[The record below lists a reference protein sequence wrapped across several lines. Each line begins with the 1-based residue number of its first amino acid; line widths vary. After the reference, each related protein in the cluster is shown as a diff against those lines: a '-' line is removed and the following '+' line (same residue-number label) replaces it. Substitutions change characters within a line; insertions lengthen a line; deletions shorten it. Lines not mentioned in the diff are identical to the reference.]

1 MAYAKRTK
9 KWFWRWRNN
18 PLRRRDDVAEAW
30 IILALWAVV
39 AVGGTAVGLVTA
51 HATNETLAQLR
62 ADRRSTHAVL
72 LTDTPKHMSVAQ
84 SSEDKASATVRWRTP
99 DGSARTG
106 RTLVDTGLKAG
117 TRVVVW
123 QDGHSTLVAAPPS
136 AREAAVEEIAA
147 RWARPPD
154 SPSPARYSAWEPSCG
169 GGSTGSASTAG
180 DRSGTWWVRGGDTG
194 PAEAHPTLRQQPDG
208 PVGTTDDRA

>member
-18 PLRRRDDVAEAW
+18 PLRRREDVAEAW

-51 HATNETLAQLR
+51 HATDETLAQLR
-62 ADRRSTHAVL
+62 ADRRTTHAVL

-106 RTLVDTGLKAG
+106 HTLVDTGLKAG

-123 QDGHSTLVAAPPS
+123 QDGHGTLVAAPPS
-136 AREAAVEEIAA
+136 AGEAAVEAGALGMAA
-147 RWARPPD
+147 GLALTGAVLGMGAVVRWRLDRQRID
-154 SPSPARYSAWEPSCG
+154 SWGQEWDLVGPRWG
-169 GGSTGSASTAG
+169 HRTG
-180 DRSGTWWVRGGDTG
+180 
-194 PAEAHPTLRQQPDG
+194 
-208 PVGTTDDRA
+208 

>member
-1 MAYAKRTK
+1 MAHAKRTK

-51 HATNETLAQLR
+51 HATDETLAQLR

-72 LTDTPKHMSVAQ
+72 LTDTPKHLSVAE

-123 QDGHSTLVAAPPS
+123 QDGHGKLVGAPPS
-136 AREAAVEEIAA
+136 AGEAAVEAGALGTAA
-147 RWARPPD
+147 GLALTGAVLGVGAVVRWRLDRQRIDGWGREWDLVGP
-154 SPSPARYSAWEPSCG
+154 RWG
-169 GGSTGSASTAG
+169 HRTG
-180 DRSGTWWVRGGDTG
+180 
-194 PAEAHPTLRQQPDG
+194 
-208 PVGTTDDRA
+208 